1 MLFSALSSVSSNP
14 TSIDDAKTAIDEA
27 GRRKKSER
35 PNSEQIA
42 RGTVIGR
49 YTILDHL
56 GSGGMASV

>member
-1 MLFSALSSVSSNP
+1 LLSSTDGLNP
-14 TSIDDAKTAIDEA
+14 ADRDNGETIVVPRGQNSADP
-27 GRRKKSER
+27 KSE
-35 PNSEQIA
+35 QLA